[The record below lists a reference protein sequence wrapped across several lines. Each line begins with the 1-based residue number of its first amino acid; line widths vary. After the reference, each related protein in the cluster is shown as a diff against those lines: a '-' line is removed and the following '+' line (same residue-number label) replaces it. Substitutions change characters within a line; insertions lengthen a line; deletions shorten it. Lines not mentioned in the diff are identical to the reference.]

1 MSDQRDSIHLSFFAD
16 AFRDS
21 PAPTIVLSADGL
33 VLFWNR
39 AAEGVFGW
47 SAEESIG
54 KPLPFIPPQKA
65 AEHRTMRARDLE
77 GQGFTARQISRRRK
91 DGSPI
96 ELSVSTAPIRN
107 SEGQV
112 SGIISV
118 YADITAQKREQE
130 SLQSRQRAADRQI
143 SALAELTEQLHRQ
156 QAQLRL
162 VIDGVPGLVAYVDR
176 ERRYRFVNRNYAAAC
191 GLQPFELEGEDLAD
205 SPCEAWFRDD
215 VCGLLDAGPSG
226 EMMCERSMSGPGG
239 SRDLRAIYVPD
250 RAVDGSVRG
259 VVVLLQD
266 ITDQKRAVEA
276 LRDSEERFRR
286 IVEIAAEG
294 IWIVGLDGKT
304 TFVNPRMAD
313 LLGCTPGEM
322 LGCEFVEFLHPEDRE
337 RGIAGFRKRLEGDT
351 SPKEYR
357 CRRKDGTT
365 LWLDYTA
372 TPMRDDSGE
381 LKGVLAMCTDVTDRK
396 LADQQLRQT
405 QRLESLGILAG
416 GIAHDFNNLLV
427 GIMGNASLA
436 LDVLP
441 PDGTASPMLRDAI
454 AASERAAQL
463 TRQMLAYAG
472 KEQRSMTPT
481 NLSALVREM
490 GSLLRTSIP
499 KLVNIVFDLDEELP
513 PVLVDQAQIQQ
524 IVMNLVINA
533 AEAIPDRVPGAV
545 TVSSTR
551 RSLRREDHRFAV
563 VPIENPVPL
572 YIALSVRDTGSGM
585 DIATQTRIFDPF
597 FTTKFEGR
605 GLGLSAVLG
614 IVRGHQGTITLQS
627 SPGDGTTFTVLL
639 PVMAAAKITAPEPPR
654 RRVEAGSGT
663 ILVVDD
669 EACVRDVAR
678 RALEHSGFEVVTAVD
693 GRAAV
698 EQILRRPDIRAVVL
712 DLAMPE
718 MGGDTAASEIRAI
731 RPGLPI
737 LLCSGYAE
745 REAETRCSYS
755 AFLQKPYSAGAL
767 IEKVGTVL
775 RAPEAR

>member
-1 MSDQRDSIHLSFFAD
+1 MADQRDPIHLSFFAD

-39 AAEGVFGW
+39 AAEAVFGW
-47 SAEESIG
+47 SADESIG

-77 GQGFTARQISRRRK
+77 GQGFTGRHISRRRK

-118 YADITAQKREQE
+118 YADITAQKRAEE
-130 SLQSRQRAADRQI
+130 SLHSRQRAADRQI
-143 SALAELTEQLHRQ
+143 SELADLTEQLHRQ

-176 ERRYRFVNRNYAAAC
+176 DFRYRFVNRNYAGWL
-191 GLQPFELEGEDLAD
+191 GLRPFELEGEGLAD
-205 SPCEAWFRDD
+205 SPSEAWFRDD
-215 VCGLLDAGPSG
+215 VRGVIEAGPSG
-226 EMMCERSMSGPGG
+226 ELMCERSMSAAGGP
-239 SRDLRAIYVPD
+239 RDLRATYVPD
-250 RAVDGSVRG
+250 RGDDGLLRG
-259 VVVLLQD
+259 VVVLIQD
-266 ITDQKRAVEA
+266 ITEQKRAVEA

-294 IWIVGLDGKT
+294 IWIVGLDRKT
-304 TFVNPRMAD
+304 IFVNPRMAD
-313 LLGCTPGEM
+313 LLGCTPAEM
-322 LGCEFVEFLHPEDRE
+322 LGREFVEFLHPEDRE
-337 RGIAGFRKRLEGDT
+337 RGIHGFRKRLEGDT

-381 LKGVLAMCTDVTDRK
+381 LKGILAMCTDVTERK
-396 LADQQLRQT
+396 HADQQLRQT

-436 LDVLP
+436 LEVLP
-441 PDGTASPMLRDAI
+441 PGSSASAMLRDAI

-533 AEAIPDRVPGAV
+533 AEAIPDHVPGSV

-551 RSLRREDHRFAV
+551 RSLVREDYRFAV

-585 DIATQTRIFDPF
+585 DIATQARIFDPF

-627 SPGDGTTFTVLL
+627 STGGGTTFTVLL
-639 PVMAAAKITAPEPPR
+639 PVMAAAEMTAPEPAR
-654 RRVEAGSGT
+654 RRAEVGSGT

-678 RALEHSGFEVVTAVD
+678 RALEYSGFEVVTAVD
-693 GRAAV
+693 GRAAI
-698 EQILRRPDIRAVVL
+698 EEILRRPEIRAVVL

-718 MGGDTAASEIRAI
+718 MGGDTAANEIRTI
-731 RPGLPI
+731 RPDLPI

-745 REAETRCSYS
+745 RDAKERCAYS

-767 IEKVGTVL
+767 IEKVGGVL
-775 RAPEAR
+775 RASETP